1 VHLSSYQHMERL
13 VNKYLDPQAK
23 LNILDIGSYD
33 VNGSYQPLFN
43 QPSWHYTGI
52 DLSAGPNVD
61 LVLASPYHLPLP
73 DASADLIV
81 SGQAF
86 EHIEYF
92 WLTWME
98 MVRVLKPNGMIFLL
112 APSRGSEHRYPVD
125 CWRFYPDSYR
135 ALASYGRITILE
147 VTTDWQ
153 PHSDP
158 GSAEWG
164 DTVGVFRK
172 PKHGW
177 FGLLKEKLST
187 QLHPSLSPADA
198 AFYRSEGSNASVND
212 GSNVSIQNAPRLE
225 TSLDLP
231 LGKVLPYL
239 QHKIVEQSTY
249 FGVPTLKSPL
259 DFWVYQELI
268 FAHRPDVIV
277 EIGCR
282 FGGSALALAHLCDS
296 LGHGRIISLDVSLS
310 DVAAETHAHPR
321 ITLIEGDACANF
333 PQVRQ
338 LIGNDER
345 VLVIEDSSHTFEN
358 TLEVLRTYQV
368 LVKPG
373 DYFIVEDSICYHGLE
388 VGPDPGPYEAIESF
402 IEENSDFTIDRSKEA
417 YLITWNPKG
426 YLKRIASNSL

>member
-1 VHLSSYQHMERL
+1 M
-13 VNKYLDPQAK
+13 
-23 LNILDIGSYD
+23 DIGSYD
-33 VNGSYQPLFN
+33 VNGSYQPLLQ
-43 QPSWHYTGI
+43 QPGWHYTGV

-73 DASADLIV
+73 DASTDLII

-86 EHIEYF
+86 EHIEFF
-92 WLTWME
+92 WLTWLE
-98 MVRVLKPNGMIFLL
+98 MVRVLKPGGMIFLL

-135 ALASYGRITILE
+135 ALASYGKIKILE

-172 PKHGW
+172 PKDGW
-177 FGLLKEKLST
+177 FSSLKEKLSARLDT
-187 QLHPSLSPADA
+187 S
-198 AFYRSEGSNASVND
+198 FYRSEE
-212 GSNVSIQNAPRLE
+212 SNVSIPDAPRLE
-225 TSLDLP
+225 TSLDWP

-277 EIGCR
+277 ELGCR
-282 FGGSALALAHLCDS
+282 YGGSALALAHLCDS
-296 LGHGRIISLDVSLS
+296 LGHGRIISLDISLS
-310 DVAAETHAHPR
+310 DVAAATRAHSR
-321 ITLIEGDACANF
+321 VTLIEGDACANF
-333 PQVRQ
+333 AQVRQ
-338 LIGNDER
+338 LIGSDEK

-358 TLEVLRTYQV
+358 TLKVLQTYQV

-373 DYFIVEDSICYHGLE
+373 DYFIVEDSICHHGLE
-388 VGPDPGPYEAIESF
+388 VDPQPGPYEAIESF
-402 IEENSDFTIDRSKEA
+402 TQENSDFMIDRSKEA

-426 YLKRIASNSL
+426 YLKRIASNFL

>member
-1 VHLSSYQHMERL
+1 VHLSSSQHMKRL
-13 VNKYLDPQAK
+13 VKKYLDPQAK

-33 VNGSYQPLFN
+33 VNGSYKPLLQQPN
-43 QPSWHYTGI
+43 WHYTGV
-52 DLSAGPNVD
+52 DLTAGPNVD
-61 LVLASPYHLPLP
+61 LVLASPYRLPLP
-73 DASADLIV
+73 DASVDLIV

-86 EHIEYF
+86 EHIEFF

-112 APSRGSEHRYPVD
+112 VPSRGPEHRYPVD
-125 CWRFYPDSYR
+125 CWRFYPDSCR
-135 ALASYGRITILE
+135 ALASYGKLTMVE
-147 VTTDWQ
+147 ASTDWE
-153 PHSDP
+153 PHSDA
-158 GSAEWG
+158 GSALWG

-172 PKHGW
+172 PR
-177 FGLLKEKLST
+177 T
-187 QLHPSLSPADA
+187 SLVPADA
-198 AFYRSEGSNASVND
+198 ALYPNELSSAPISAPTSVP
-212 GSNVSIQNAPRLE
+212 ITEAPRLE

-231 LGKVLPYL
+231 LEKVLPYL

-259 DFWVYQELI
+259 DFWVYQEII

-338 LIGNDER
+338 LIGKDER
-345 VLVIEDSSHTFEN
+345 VLVIEDSSHTYEN
-358 TLEVLRTYQV
+358 TLEVLRTYQG
-368 LVKPG
+368 LVKEG
-373 DYFIVEDSICYHGLE
+373 DYFIVEDSICHHGLD
-388 VGPDPGPYEAIESF
+388 VGPQPGPYEAIESF
-402 IEENSDFTIDRSKEA
+402 TQENSDFMIDRSKEA